1 MTDETFSRV
10 IPGAMTAAATTS
22 RTPRTP
28 WASHSQS
35 RSSTTPL
42 GHSART
48 PASTG
53 QNTVSTLATPQARSP
68 SNKVRTS
75 SPSYFGL
82 TPDPDA
88 GNPTNSDAGGHARK
102 NWKSSSPSP
111 AIKSRAA
118 VSPQIIPHEVNP
130 SLAAFRKQS
139 DSKTFQLDGGSFGA
153 VTGSSRPSNARQ
165 DSRGSNASGYLSPKS
180 KAVARSAETNASR
193 GDEMDIDDGEPATT
207 TLRPPF
213 GADASFDL
221 PRRESPASLPT
232 LNSVAQKQLSSVDER
247 HPRLSLPQHRV
258 QGLNEEA
265 VNFNRSNTLPP
276 SPVTDGPSMLNP
288 QNLTDLMRSVPSDKI
303 LILDVRVS
311 PQYTQSRIHG
321 ALNLCI
327 PTTLLKRPSFNTQKL
342 KETFTLEE
350 EREKFS
356 QWKSC
361 AVIVLYDANSH
372 QLKDAQSALN
382 TLKKFTNEG
391 WNGGAYVVRGGFQEL
406 SKRCPDLIE
415 KVGLEDSGP
424 NNVHLSI
431 DSRAAGSLQVAG
443 GLPMPA
449 TKTAANPFFNN
460 IRQNMDLLGG
470 VGQLPIKH
478 PEALT
483 HKSFKILPAWLQR
496 AAEEVDKGKAVSDQF
511 LDLEKAEQK
520 RMKNALSSD
529 VVYGPENQITSSSSI
544 QIAGIEKG
552 TKNRYKD
559 ILPFDHTRVKLQ
571 NVPQTECDYI
581 NASHVKAEWS
591 NRHYIATQAPMPA
604 TFDVSGILTIQKSI
618 LMDL

>member
-1 MTDETFSRV
+1 
-10 IPGAMTAAATTS
+10 MTAAATTS

-35 RSSTTPL
+35 RTSTTPL

-48 PASTG
+48 PSSVG
-53 QNTVSTLATPQARSP
+53 QNAAPLLTPQARSP
-68 SNKVRTS
+68 SKQARTS

-82 TPDPDA
+82 ASDTDTEY
-88 GNPTNSDAGGHARK
+88 PTDSDAGGHAKK
-102 NWKSSSPSP
+102 NWKSPSPSP
-111 AIKSRAA
+111 AIKSRVA
-118 VSPQIIPHEVNP
+118 VSSQTLPHEANP

-139 DSKTFQLDGGSFGA
+139 DSKIFQLDGGNFGPA
-153 VTGSSRPSNARQ
+153 INPNRPSNARQ
-165 DSRGSNASGYLSPKS
+165 DSRSSNATGYLSPRS
-180 KAVARSAETNASR
+180 KMSDGKASTGGPI
-193 GDEMDIDDGEPATT
+193 GDEMDIDDGESVTKS
-207 TLRPPF
+207 LRPTF
-213 GADASFDL
+213 GTDSSFDL

-232 LNSVAQKQLSSVDER
+232 LNSVAQGQLSSVDER
-247 HPRLSLPQHRV
+247 HPRLSLPHNRV
-258 QGLNEEA
+258 QRLNEEA
-265 VNFNRSNTLPP
+265 VNSNRANTLPP
-276 SPVTDGPSMLNP
+276 SPTTDVPSMLSP
-288 QNLTDLMRSVPSDKI
+288 QNLSDLIRSVPPNKI

-311 PQYTQSRIHG
+311 PQYTQSRIRG

-342 KETFTLEE
+342 KETFTLDE
-350 EREKFS
+350 EREIFS
-356 QWKSC
+356 QWKDC

-391 WNGGAYVVRGGFQEL
+391 WKGGAYVVRGGFQEL
-406 SKRCPDLIE
+406 SKKCPDLIA
-415 KVGLEDSGP
+415 KVGLEETGP

-443 GLPMPA
+443 GLSMPA

-478 PEALT
+478 PDAFT
-483 HKSFKILPAWLQR
+483 YKSFKMLPAWLQR
-496 AAEEVDKGKAVSDQF
+496 AAEEVDKGKTVSEQF
-511 LDLEKAEQK
+511 LGLEKEEQQ
-520 RMKNALSSD
+520 RMKSALSGD
-529 VVYGPENQITSSSSI
+529 VVYGPENQSTSSSSI

-571 NVPQTECDYI
+571 NVPKTECDYI

-591 NRHYIATQAPMPA
+591 NRHYIAAQAPMPA
-604 TFDVSGILTIQKSI
+604 TFAVSNISI
-618 LMDL
+618 I